1 MCTCSD
7 ASGVCTLHK
16 YILSTG
22 KLHVTC
28 HYDYIILTIMD
39 ISLHELLNMDMPPI
53 QGVTKYRTHLLKME
67 CMGGWVSPMFE

>member
-1 MCTCSD
+1 
-7 ASGVCTLHK
+7 
-16 YILSTG
+16 
-22 KLHVTC
+22 
-28 HYDYIILTIMD
+28 MD